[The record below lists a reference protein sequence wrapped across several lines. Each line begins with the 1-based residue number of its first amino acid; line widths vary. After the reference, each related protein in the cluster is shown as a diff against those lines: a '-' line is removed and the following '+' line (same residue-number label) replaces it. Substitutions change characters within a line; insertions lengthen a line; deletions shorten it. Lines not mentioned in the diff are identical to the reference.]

1 MKMNIDDLTIRDA
14 RKFVNVLGSIPS
26 ADTDASDSPLQV
38 GKTVFIRRA
47 GEYHYLGK
55 ILEVTSDQIILSD
68 ASWVADSMRLY
79 DFFQR
84 GLETPG
90 IEIEPFVGD
99 NVTVSILRA
108 KSEVSLWPHKLPS
121 AQIG

>member
-1 MKMNIDDLTIRDA
+1 MDIKDLTIGDA
-14 RKFVNVLGSIPS
+14 RKFVKVLGSIS
-26 ADTDASDSPLQV
+26 GVDTDASDSPLQV

-47 GEYHYLGK
+47 GEYHYLG
-55 ILEVTSDQIILSD
+55 EVIEFTNEEIILSD

-79 DFFQR
+79 DFFQG

-99 NVTVSILRA
+99 NVTVSVPRA